1 MYSQFQR
8 DISNFVT
15 FGQIE
20 PDNDLAKQRATK
32 LRSFEKKERV
42 RAGHKPHPKKLC
54 NTVDDILLTFEASL
68 ESELLS
74 IKDYLVRKAAVVR
87 QLYEANLDNIEDEEG
102 IIEEIDTAEAFQNFV
117 CKKVIE
123 IE

>member
-1 MYSQFQR
+1 MR
-8 DISNFVT
+8 
-15 FGQIE
+15 
-20 PDNDLAKQRATK
+20 
-32 LRSFEKKERV
+32 KKRV
-42 RAGHKPHPKKLC
+42 RTGHKPHPKKLC
-54 NTVDDILLTFEASL
+54 NTVYDILLTFEASL

-87 QLYEANLDNIEDEEG
+87 QLYEADLDNTEDEEG